1 MVQATSYQQENA
13 PKPNNHPLAGVV
25 SSASSLIGDVVELG
39 ELQVSLV
46 RADAKKAL
54 SGSAFPIG
62 MITVGI
68 VGFISGIPLLGFALA
83 SWLESEMHWTPWKA
97 QLSSGLILIAVACI
111 FAFLGYQGIR
121 SALNVFERSSKE
133 LSTNVAWLKS
143 LLKGQHSPNHN
154 SSHGDI

>member
-1 MVQATSYQQENA
+1 MAQSTYYQQENA
-13 PKPNNHPLAGVV
+13 PKPNTHPLAGVV

-39 ELQVSLV
+39 ELQVSLA

-62 MITVGI
+62 LLTVGV

-83 SWLESEMHWTPWKA
+83 SWLETEMQWTAWKA
-97 QLSSGLILIAVACI
+97 QLSSGVLLVFIATL
-111 FAFLGYQGIR
+111 FAFFGYLGIR
-121 SALNVFERSSKE
+121 SALGAFDRSAQE

-143 LLKGQHSPNHN
+143 LLKSQHSTKTN
-154 SSHGDI
+154 SSNGDA